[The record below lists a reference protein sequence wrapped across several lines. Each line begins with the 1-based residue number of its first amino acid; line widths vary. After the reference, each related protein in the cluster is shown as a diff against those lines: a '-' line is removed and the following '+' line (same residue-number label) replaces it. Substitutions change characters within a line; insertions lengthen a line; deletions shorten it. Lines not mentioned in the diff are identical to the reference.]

1 MYINEW
7 QGGGRGYSSYA
18 KSAGN
23 ATFFRPGDEDDLI
36 NPQLEAPGDGAVVGN
51 LCHRSG

>member
-1 MYINEW
+1 MNGKEEGEVIAVMLSPL
-7 QGGGRGYSSYA
+7 GMPL
-18 KSAGN
+18 
-23 ATFFRPGDEDDLI
+23 FFRPGDEDDLI